1 MTALMKLRHLILI
14 TICVHLCLSV
24 VPLSA
29 QTPPPDPRFGI
40 IETYESPATATAAG
54 AAWTRVVFHWATTQ
68 AEGPNSWTPTVS
80 DEQINGE
87 IEAGRLVVGML
98 IGIPN
103 WARDSNRLPSGL
115 ELDYDDPNNTWA
127 TYVRQAVE
135 QYAGRIDHWIIWN
148 EPDIWDENAPGH
160 TWDGTVEEFAQLQ
173 RVAYLTAKEANP
185 NAIIHLAAMT
195 WFWDAQFG
203 REQYLDRLLDV
214 IAADPAAPAHNYY
227 FDALTA
233 HLYFQP
239 ALVYD
244 VIQEFHA
251 IVAAHAIPRK
261 PIWLVET
268 NAPPKDDPTWRVP
281 NWTLSVIQNE
291 QAAFIPQA
299 LAVALAA
306 GAERIAIYK
315 LKDTETDRAAN
326 PEPFGLVRVDG
337 SYRPAYN
344 TFQVATQ
351 YLAGANWAVRERW
364 NEVGQVLINQGDHT
378 TTVIFSRLPSAQQA
392 QVPATA
398 DSALLVNMWGT
409 VETITPAGGY
419 FFINLPAAS
428 CSQSIGDYCMIGG
441 MVYYVVQ
448 ATDPNAPTVTPTP
461 TETARPTDTPI
472 PTATPEPTNTA
483 TIEPTMPPTETAPA
497 SPTPVQ
503 PAPVT
508 ITPTAAPNQPAAT
521 PTSAAPTGQSSSSNL
536 SYWFIGAGVLGAV
549 VLAAGLYFNNR
560 RA

>member
-1 MTALMKLRHLILI
+1 MKLRHLILI
-14 TICVHLCLSV
+14 FICVHLCSSV
-24 VPLSA
+24 DQISA
-29 QTPPPDPRFGI
+29 QTSPPDPRFGI
-40 IETYESPATATAAG
+40 IESYESPAAATAAG

-68 AEGPNSWTPTVS
+68 ADGPDSWAPAVS
-80 DEQINGE
+80 DEQINRE
-87 IEAGRLVVGML
+87 MEAGRLVVGML
-98 IGIPN
+98 IGIPD
-103 WARDSNRLPSGL
+103 WARDDNRLPNGL
-115 ELDYDDPNNTWA
+115 ALPYDDPDNTWA
-127 TYVRQAVE
+127 NYVRQAVE

-160 TWDGTVEEFAQLQ
+160 TWDGTEEEFAQLQ

-185 NAIIHLAAMT
+185 DATIHLAAMT
-195 WFWDAQFG
+195 WFWDAQFD
-203 REQYLDRLLDV
+203 REQYLGRLLDV
-214 IAADPAAPAHNYY
+214 ITADPEAAEHNYY

-251 IVAAHAIPRK
+251 IVAAHGIPRK

-268 NAPPKDDPTWRVP
+268 NAPPIDDDTWRVP

-299 LAVALAA
+299 FALALAA

-326 PEPFGLVRVDG
+326 PEPFGLVRLDG

-344 TFQVATQ
+344 TFQAATQ

-364 NEVGQVLINQGDHT
+364 DEVGQVLVNQGDHT
-378 TTVIFSRLPSAQQA
+378 TTVIFARLPAEQQA

-398 DSALLVNMWGT
+398 DSALLVNMWGD
-409 VETITPAGGY
+409 VQTITPAGGR
-419 FFINLPAAS
+419 FFINLPAAP
-428 CSQSIGDYCMIGG
+428 CTQSIGDYCMIGG

-448 ATDPNAPTVTPTP
+448 AADPNAPTVTPTP
-461 TETARPTDTPI
+461 TETARPTHTPI
-472 PTATPEPTNTA
+472 PTATAEPTNTA
-483 TIEPTMPPTETAPA
+483 TMEATMPPTETAPP

-503 PAPVT
+503 PEPAAH
-508 ITPTAAPNQPAAT
+508 TPTAASTQPPAAT
-521 PTSAAPTGQSSSSNL
+521 PTATAATGQTGSSNL
-536 SYWFIGAGVLGAV
+536 SYWFIGAGLVGSIA
-549 VLAAGLYFNNR
+549 LAASLYFNNR
-560 RA
+560 RS

>member
-1 MTALMKLRHLILI
+1 VKIRYLFFLILI
-14 TICVHLCLSV
+14 LFCL
-24 VPLSA
+24 PGATDLSA
-29 QTPPPDPRFGI
+29 QAVSPDPRFGI
-40 IETYESPATATAAG
+40 IESYESPAAATAAG

-68 AEGPNSWTPTVS
+68 AEGRDSWTPAVS
-80 DEQINGE
+80 DEQINRE

-98 IGIPN
+98 IGIPD
-103 WARDSNRLPSGL
+103 WARDYNRLPSGL
-115 ELDYDDPNNTWA
+115 ALDYDDPDNTWA
-127 TYVRQAVE
+127 GYVRRAVDE
-135 QYAGRIDHWIIWN
+135 YAGRIDHWIIWN
-148 EPDIWDENAPGH
+148 EPDIWDETAPGH

-173 RVAYLTAKEANP
+173 RVAYLAAKEANP
-185 NAIIHLAAMT
+185 DVTIHLAAMT
-195 WFWDAQFG
+195 WFWDAQFD

-214 IAADPAAPAHNYY
+214 ITADPEAADHNYY

-244 VIQEFHA
+244 VIQEFYT
-251 IVAAHAIPRK
+251 IVAAHGIPRK

-306 GAERIAIYK
+306 GAERIAVYK

-326 PEPFGLVRVDG
+326 PEPFGLVRLDG

-344 TFQVATQ
+344 TFQVASQ

-364 NEVGQVLINQGDHT
+364 DEVGQVQVNQGDHT
-378 TTVIFSRLPSAQQA
+378 TTVIFARLPSAQQA
-392 QVPATA
+392 QVAATV
-398 DSALLVNMWGT
+398 DSALLINMWGD
-409 VETITPAGGY
+409 VQTITPAGGR
-419 FFINLPAAS
+419 FFINLPAAP

-448 ATDPNAPTVTPTP
+448 AADPNAPTVTPTP
-461 TETARPTDTPI
+461 IETARPTTTPI
-472 PTATPEPTNTA
+472 PTATPEATNTA
-483 TIEPTMPPTETAPA
+483 TIEATMPPTETDPP

-503 PAPVT
+503 PEPAT
-508 ITPTAAPNQPAAT
+508 HTPTAGPTQPATT
-521 PTSAAPTGQSSSSNL
+521 PTAVTGQGRSNL
-536 SYWFIGAGVLGAV
+536 SYWFIAAGVAGAV
-549 VLAAGLYFNNR
+549 ALAAGFYFNNR
-560 RA
+560 RS